1 MSTKIRTLF
10 ANGLM
15 AGLLLAAISIVGF
28 AQSDNTQISGF
39 VKDAS
44 GAVIANAKVSAKNE
58 ANGLERMATTNGEG
72 YYIITQ
78 LPSGF
83 YTVTVE
89 ASGFKLYNESNKKLD
104 PNVPS
109 KLDVSLQAG
118 QVSETVNI
126 TAETISVQTE
136 SAALNKLVDEQTI
149 KNTMVNG
156 RNPLFLAITKPGV
169 LGSNL
174 GGNSFG
180 LTQAGL
186 NINGGRTQDVLITF
200 DGAVGVRTRSN
211 GTSIGVADL
220 DSTQEVQI
228 LTANYNAEY
237 GRASGGQVRIV
248 TKGGGREIHGLAYE
262 YLRNAALNTNTWNR
276 NRTFN
281 PARPCTDPLYEKDNA
296 CRPNPFRYN
305 QYGFNLNGPVYIPGL
320 GFNKD
325 RDKLFW
331 LFSMEWVK
339 VRQTSNLVNRVPTAR
354 MRNGDFSELFPGG
367 PNFLPGLGITRFVR
381 DPLKTGNCNATDQT
395 ACFND
400 GGIINKIPASR
411 TSPNGLALL
420 RSFP

>member
-1 MSTKIRTLF
+1 MHPGPNNSPSRVRAIGVAHVKILLF
-10 ANGLM
+10 LFIF
-15 AGLLLAAISIVGF
+15 AIPVF

-39 VKDAS
+39 VKDSS

-58 ANGLERMATTNGEG
+58 TNGLERMATTNGEG

-89 ASGFKLYNESNKKLD
+89 ATGFKQYKESNKKID
-104 PNVPS
+104 PNVPA
-109 KLDVSLQAG
+109 KLDVALQTG
-118 QVSETVNI
+118 QVSESVNI
-126 TAETISVQTE
+126 TAEAIGVQTE

-186 NINGGRTQDVLITF
+186 NINGGRTQDILITF

-248 TKGGGREIHGLAYE
+248 TKGGGHDIHGLFYE
-262 YLRNAALNTNTWNR
+262 YLRNAALNTNSWDR

-281 PARPCTDPLYEKDNA
+281 PARPCTDPLFEKDNA

-305 QYGFNLNGPVYIPGL
+305 QYGFNLNGPVWIPGL

-331 LFSMEWVK
+331 LFSHGMGK
-339 VRQTSNLVNRVPTAR
+339 S
-354 MRNGDFSELFPGG
+354 S
-367 PNFLPGLGITRFVR
+367 
-381 DPLKTGNCNATDQT
+381 TD
-395 ACFND
+395 
-400 GGIINKIPASR
+400 
-411 TSPNGLALL
+411 
-420 RSFP
+420 